1 MKTNLSTIALNIIT
15 VMVLLTTQGI
25 SQTQIGEYDERK
37 KMMTLMPPY
46 PQFEELD
53 LSEEQV
59 KRIKKVQFEMKKKE
73 IEINSK
79 IEIAELELRK
89 MMMDDAP
96 EKEFNKQIDKITNQ
110 IGEKRKLYIRGQFEI
125 KNLLTDEQWQSFIK
139 RMHGIRFMD
148 KMHDKGHGKRRH
160 NWKKLSE

>member
-1 MKTNLSTIALNIIT
+1 MRTNISTIALEIIT
-15 VMVLLTTQGI
+15 VMVLLTTQGL
-25 SQTQIGEYDERK
+25 SQTQIEDYDERK
-37 KMMTLMPPY
+37 KMMTSMPPY
-46 PQFEELD
+46 PQFEELG

-59 KRIKKVQFEMKKKE
+59 KRIKEVQFEMKKKE

-96 EKEFNKQIDKITNQ
+96 EKEFNRQIDKITDQ
-110 IGEKRKLYIRGQFEI
+110 IGKKRKLQIRGQFEI
-125 KNLLTDEQWQSFIK
+125 KKSLTDEQWQSFKK
-139 RMHGIRFMD
+139 RMHGKRFMD